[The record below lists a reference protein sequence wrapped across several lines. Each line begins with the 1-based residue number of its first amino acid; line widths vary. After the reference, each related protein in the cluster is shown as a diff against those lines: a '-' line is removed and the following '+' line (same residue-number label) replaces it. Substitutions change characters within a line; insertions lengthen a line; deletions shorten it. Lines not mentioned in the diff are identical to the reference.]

1 MASLARKPNNHGAKL
16 NLLVSPSARVS
27 GTRWMLGLRTQIWIQ
42 AVSPSTYILQHMLE
56 HVRLRAE
63 HGSKVVDDDVNSILD
78 FRVAAPSEL
87 FLCPS
92 LGVLDECL
100 LVCHGHADGNECV
113 GVQNAESK

>member
-1 MASLARKPNNHGAKL
+1 
-16 NLLVSPSARVS
+16 
-27 GTRWMLGLRTQIWIQ
+27 
-42 AVSPSTYILQHMLE
+42 MLE

-63 HGSKVVDDDVNSILD
+63 HGGKVVDVNSILD

-92 LGVLDECL
+92 LDMLDEFL